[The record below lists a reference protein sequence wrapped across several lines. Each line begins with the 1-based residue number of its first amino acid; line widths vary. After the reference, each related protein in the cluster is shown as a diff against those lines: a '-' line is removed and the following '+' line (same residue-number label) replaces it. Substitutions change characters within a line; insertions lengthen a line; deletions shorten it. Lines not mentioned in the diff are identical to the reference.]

1 MLGMLV
7 LTAIERSIGGWIVTV
22 GTVIFIGF
30 FLISPCFGYVELR
43 EETRFVKFGFFLKR
57 EIPYKSIRG
66 IEKKHTAI
74 ADSMLSLK
82 NAMDHVNVKYGSFDC
97 TSVSIMDEDAMIEE
111 IKKRCDIH

>member
-1 MLGMLV
+1 MLGLLV
-7 LTAIERSIGGWIVTV
+7 LTAIERSIGGWIVTAC
-22 GTVIFIGF
+22 TVIFIGF

-43 EETRFVKFGFFLKR
+43 EETVFIKFGFFLKR